1 MRIDFEI
8 TYRGETVNLDET
20 SSQMVV
26 SFTLYDGNF
35 PNGGSGAVSSV
46 NGKTGAVVLDASDIA
61 ETSTLKWLTSTLK
74 GYYDTAYN
82 WVNTNGSSVLQS
94 ISDLQ
99 TAIGNRY
106 TKSETDNLLNNK
118 VDKVSGKGLSEND
131 LTNAL
136 KSSYDSA
143 VADKHTHVNK
153 STLDLI
159 EQPLTTALKTTYDG
173 YGLQISGKANI
184 ADVQTMLY
192 RSEVST
198 STTSVDFTF
207 PAGYK
212 YFEVKCINLISVT
225 DNVGMWVRVSTNGGA
240 TFKDGASDYM
250 YQRLIKNG
258 ISDATSVSSPDS
270 KIIFLGGNIS
280 NGATGRYFNAI
291 VKIFDPLNSSRHKNI
306 TGEFNCFRSDS
317 IYTLG
322 LVNGSYV
329 DNTPINAVRIMMS
342 SGSIA
347 SGIFELWGHK

>member
-1 MRIDFEI
+1 MKIDFEI

-20 SSQMVV
+20 ASQMVV

-35 PNGGSGAVSSV
+35 PISGGSGAVSSV

-143 VADKHTHVNK
+143 VTDKHTHGNK
-153 STLDLI
+153 SILDLI
-159 EQPLTTALKTTYDG
+159 EQPLTTALKATYDG
-173 YGLQISGKANI
+173 YGSQISAKANI
-184 ADVQTMLY
+184 ADVDTTLFKTVTTTVVTGKSDENSIYSIPLPIDGYNYVIELYSNAHIVTYPGFTQNHRIRCGTYIAPIDGITGANAIGNQTII
-192 RSEVST
+192 
-198 STTSVDFTF
+198 FN
-207 PAGYK
+207 
-212 YFEVKCINLISVT
+212 NLGT
-225 DNVGMWVRVSTNGGA
+225 TNGA
-240 TFKDGASDYM
+240 PVYIDRKFIFKGGVSGTIFGVQTGVTEVWNTVTPTTLMSANFTTQHYLYVCFSAM
-250 YQRLIKNG
+250 NSGVFQHNFITIKL
-258 ISDATSVSSPDS
+258 T
-270 KIIFLGGNIS
+270 KI
-280 NGATGRYFNAI
+280 
-291 VKIFDPLNSSRHKNI
+291 
-306 TGEFNCFRSDS
+306 
-317 IYTLG
+317 
-322 LVNGSYV
+322 
-329 DNTPINAVRIMMS
+329 
-342 SGSIA
+342 
-347 SGIFELWGHK
+347 

>member
-159 EQPLTTALKTTYDG
+159 EQPLTTGLKDTYDG
-173 YGLQISGKANI
+173 YSLQISAKANT
-184 ADVQTMLY
+184 ADVENILY
-192 RSEVST
+192 K
-198 STTSVDFTF
+198 STTSTIVTGKTLETSIYSIPLPTD
-207 PAGYK
+207 GNNYRI
-212 YFEVKCINLISVT
+212 EVYSQAQ
-225 DNVGMWVRVSTNGGA
+225 VSTFAGTAISHRLRVGTYLSPIEGSTGANAIGNQTTIGMNQASSALQMQLTRRFIFRGGA
-240 TFKDGASDYM
+240 
-250 YQRLIKNG
+250 
-258 ISDATSVSSPDS
+258 
-270 KIIFLGGNIS
+270 
-280 NGATGRYFNAI
+280 
-291 VKIFDPLNSSRHKNI
+291 
-306 TGEFNCFRSDS
+306 
-317 IYTLG
+317 
-322 LVNGSYV
+322 
-329 DNTPINAVRIMMS
+329 
-342 SGSIA
+342 SGSIYGGNA
-347 SGIFELWGHK
+347 GVNYADDAIGSVAFATLKSADFTTQNYLYVSFNPSNTSAVVSHSMIIVKLIKI

>member
-1 MRIDFEI
+1 MKIDFEI

-20 SSQMVV
+20 ASQMVV

-143 VADKHTHVNK
+143 VTDKHTHGNK
-153 STLDLI
+153 SILDLI
-159 EQPLTTALKTTYDG
+159 EQPLTTALKATYDG
-173 YGLQISGKANI
+173 YGSQISAKANT
-184 ADVQTMLY
+184 ADVEIILFK
-192 RSEVST
+192 S
-198 STTSVDFTF
+198 STTTV
-207 PAGYK
+207 
-212 YFEVKCINLISVT
+212 VT
-225 DNVGMWVRVSTNGGA
+225 GKT
-240 TFKDGASDYM
+240 
-250 YQRLIKNG
+250 LE
-258 ISDATSVSSPDS
+258 TS
-270 KIIFLGGNIS
+270 I
-280 NGATGRYFNAI
+280 
-291 VKIFDPLNSSRHKNI
+291 
-306 TGEFNCFRSDS
+306 
-317 IYTLG
+317 
-322 LVNGSYV
+322 
-329 DNTPINAVRIMMS
+329 
-342 SGSIA
+342 
-347 SGIFELWGHK
+347 

>member
-143 VADKHTHVNK
+143 VTDKHTHGNK
-153 STLDLI
+153 SILDLI
-159 EQPLTTALKTTYDG
+159 EQPLTTALKATYDG
-173 YGLQISGKANI
+173 YGSQISEKANI
-184 ADVQTMLY
+184 T
-192 RSEVST
+192 EVET
-198 STTSVDFTF
+198 ILFKSTTSTIVTGKTLETSIYSIPLPTD
-207 PAGYK
+207 GNNYRI
-212 YFEVKCINLISVT
+212 EVYSQAQ
-225 DNVGMWVRVSTNGGA
+225 VSTFAGNGIYHRLRVGTYLSPIEGSTGANAIGNQTTIGMNAISSANQMQLTRRFIFRGGA
-240 TFKDGASDYM
+240 
-250 YQRLIKNG
+250 
-258 ISDATSVSSPDS
+258 
-270 KIIFLGGNIS
+270 
-280 NGATGRYFNAI
+280 
-291 VKIFDPLNSSRHKNI
+291 
-306 TGEFNCFRSDS
+306 
-317 IYTLG
+317 
-322 LVNGSYV
+322 
-329 DNTPINAVRIMMS
+329 
-342 SGSIA
+342 SGSIYGGGAGVSYADDA
-347 SGIFELWGHK
+347 SGSVAFATLKSADFTTQNYLYVSFNPSNTSAVVSHSMIIVKLIKI

>member
-1 MRIDFEI
+1 MKIDFEI

-20 SSQMVV
+20 ASQMVV

-143 VADKHTHVNK
+143 VTDKHTHGNK
-153 STLDLI
+153 SILDLI
-159 EQPLTTALKTTYDG
+159 EQPLTTALKATYDG
-173 YGLQISGKANI
+173 YGSQISAKANTADVEIILLKSSTTTVVTGKTLETSIYSIPLPTDGNNYIIEVYSQAQVSPFSAGSCSHRFRVGTYLSPIDGAVGANSIGMQTGLGLNGANGAQQMALTRRLLYNGGVSGSIFALSSGSNI
-184 ADVQTMLY
+184 AD
-192 RSEVST
+192 
-198 STTSVDFTF
+198 
-207 PAGYK
+207 
-212 YFEVKCINLISVT
+212 
-225 DNVGMWVRVSTNGGA
+225 
-240 TFKDGASDYM
+240 
-250 YQRLIKNG
+250 
-258 ISDATSVSSPDS
+258 DATSTAVFATLKSADFTTQHYLYVSLSS
-270 KIIFLGGNIS
+270 NNASNVMVNSIVTVKLIKI
-280 NGATGRYFNAI
+280 
-291 VKIFDPLNSSRHKNI
+291 
-306 TGEFNCFRSDS
+306 
-317 IYTLG
+317 
-322 LVNGSYV
+322 
-329 DNTPINAVRIMMS
+329 
-342 SGSIA
+342 
-347 SGIFELWGHK
+347 